1 LTPDQSSL
9 SLFSNMDDLDDP
21 VVTRLPIRLSNAL
34 NHQIHIQQFP
44 LLTRPL
50 VVPPPAAAA
59 GKRIKARLKPN
70 SRRLEIHMPVDTR
83 PEVWNQERA
92 SSLGTAQVED
102 DRLKNQEMSKGK
114 QRKEEPR
121 LSEVRM
127 QSEMVQ
133 HKGVYMIGVVRD
145 GEFALFRYA
154 LD

>member
-1 LTPDQSSL
+1 
-9 SLFSNMDDLDDP
+9 
-21 VVTRLPIRLSNAL
+21 
-34 NHQIHIQQFP
+34 
-44 LLTRPL
+44 
-50 VVPPPAAAA
+50 
-59 GKRIKARLKPN
+59 
-70 SRRLEIHMPVDTR
+70 MPVDTR